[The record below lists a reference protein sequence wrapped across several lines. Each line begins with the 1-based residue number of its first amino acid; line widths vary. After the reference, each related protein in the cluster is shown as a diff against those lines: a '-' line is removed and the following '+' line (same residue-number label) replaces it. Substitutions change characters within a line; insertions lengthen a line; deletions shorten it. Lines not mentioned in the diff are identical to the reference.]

1 MVIQRAPRFLFATDA
16 GSSAAGSW
24 TRAREVREARAYV
37 VAGPGP
43 MSVRPGGIRA
53 SRTVR
58 RDRPRLGTTPAR
70 GWRR

>member
-1 MVIQRAPRFLFATDA
+1 MIQRAPRFLFATDA
-16 GSSAAGSW
+16 RSSAAGSW
-24 TRAREVREARAYV
+24 SRAQEARDARAYV

-43 MSVRPGGIRA
+43 LSVRPVGIRA

-58 RDRPRLGTTPAR
+58 RDPPRPGTTPAR